1 MCSNAEGK
9 TTVRIRHCPLKY
21 AGMAELVDA
30 SHLGCDVER
39 RVGSSPSTRT
49 TKMKGIKNM
58 PLRTIKLPM
67 LSDRDLI
74 NLYYDDKVAIENIR
88 NSMGCNES
96 WYDKHYAIS
105 RTFTKEQVNAMSDN
119 ELANL
124 LKLAEKIQEAL
135 Y

>member
-1 MCSNAEGK
+1 
-9 TTVRIRHCPLKY
+9 
-21 AGMAELVDA
+21 MAELGDA
-30 SHLGCDVER
+30 LDLGSSTER
-39 RVGSSPSTRT
+39 RVGSIPSTRT

-58 PLRTIKLPM
+58 PTRKREPKK

-74 NLYYDDKVAIENIR
+74 NLYFDNKVAVENIR
-88 NSMGCNES
+88 NSMGCDES

-105 RTFTKEQVNAMSDN
+105 RTFTREQVNAMSDN

-124 LKLAEKIQEAL
+124 LKLAETIQEAL

>member
-21 AGMAELVDA
+21 AGMAELGDA

-49 TKMKGIKNM
+49 IQIFKREDIDAM
-58 PLRTIKLPM
+58 
-67 LSDRDLI
+67 
-74 NLYYDDKVAIENIR
+74 DDKQL
-88 NSMGCNES
+88 
-96 WYDKHYAIS
+96 K
-105 RTFTKEQVNAMSDN
+105 
-119 ELANL
+119 NL
-124 LKLAEKIQEAL
+124 LKLAETIQEAL

>member
-1 MCSNAEGK
+1 
-9 TTVRIRHCPLKY
+9 
-21 AGMAELVDA
+21 
-30 SHLGCDVER
+30 
-39 RVGSSPSTRT
+39 
-49 TKMKGIKNM
+49 M
-58 PLRTIKLPM
+58 PPRKREPKK

-74 NLYYDDKVAIENIR
+74 NLYFDNKVSVENIR
-88 NSMGCNES
+88 NSMCCNES

-105 RTFTKEQVNAMSDN
+105 RTFTKEQVNTMSDN

>member
-1 MCSNAEGK
+1 
-9 TTVRIRHCPLKY
+9 
-21 AGMAELVDA
+21 MAELGDA

-49 TKMKGIKNM
+49 IKMKGIKNM
-58 PLRTIKLPM
+58 PLRTIKLPI

-105 RTFTKEQVNAMSDN
+105 RTFTKEQVNAMSDD
-119 ELANL
+119 ELNNL
-124 LKLAEKIQEAL
+124 LKLAETIQEAL

>member
-1 MCSNAEGK
+1 MNSLLTYNES
-9 TTVRIRHCPLKY
+9 Y
-21 AGMAELVDA
+21 AGMAK
-30 SHLGCDVER
+30 SGK
-39 RVGSSPSTRT
+39 RT
-49 TKMKGIKNM
+49 GFRIQHRKVCGFNSLYPHHKMKGIKNM
-58 PLRTIKLPM
+58 PPRKREPKK

-74 NLYYDDKVAIENIR
+74 NLYFDNKVAVENIR
-88 NSMGCNES
+88 NSMGCDES

-124 LKLAEKIQEAL
+124 LKLAETIQEAL

>member
-1 MCSNAEGK
+1 
-9 TTVRIRHCPLKY
+9 
-21 AGMAELVDA
+21 
-30 SHLGCDVER
+30 
-39 RVGSSPSTRT
+39 
-49 TKMKGIKNM
+49 MKGCYRM
-58 PLRTIKLPM
+58 PPRSKTLPK

-74 NLYYDDKVAIENIR
+74 NLYFDDKVAIENIR

-105 RTFTKEQVNAMSDN
+105 RTFTRDEVNAMTDN

-124 LKLAEKIQEAL
+124 LRLATKIQEAL